1 MHLCYR
7 GNTYC
12 SLPKQIEPVDS
23 VITAK
28 YRGVTYLLNR
38 TCGLYIYNS
47 QPDLYIYRGV
57 AYSKSSVQPTI

>member
-1 MHLCYR
+1 MHLRYR

-28 YRGVTYLLNR
+28 YRGVAYLLDR
-38 TCGLYIYNS
+38 TSMLYNS

-57 AYSKSSVQPTI
+57 AYSKSSV